1 MIPVSIRFGKAETV
15 RDQGSA
21 TRRSRRCVGLALALL
36 AGLSSGPAW
45 ADTAPSAVGGP
56 TPNLAGQMDRPIRYR
71 PDGGDFVIENG
82 GETFNRPLY
91 GGDTAFRVDGGD
103 NPEFV
108 LYLPG
113 RGGNLRLGVVGP
125 SGARWLHEA
134 RTIVTR
140 YRPGELVYEIRDP
153 LLEQGVLRVEALAYA
168 VTEGLILRA
177 EGVDLPPGLELVWA
191 YGGVTGQRGARDGDI
206 GTEKVPI
213 SEWFQFKPAFAETN
227 RVALGDD
234 GFKLSAPQAVVVGMA
249 SGTARYQRG
258 QAGAWND
265 PSGLLAGG
273 GAEQGSVA
281 VGRAGLAS
289 GAPLFLSL
297 QRVDPGVADDLAD
310 YKAVRAAR
318 PEDRPVA
325 AARPPAFAR
334 AELAARFEE
343 ARAHFQALREQVR
356 VETPDP
362 YINAAMAALNVGAEA
377 TWDGPQQAV
386 MHGAVAWRTK
396 LLGWRGPYW
405 LDALGRADRA
415 DRHFRDWAKGQ
426 NVSPIPAAIPPADED
441 ANLARAEKAL
451 HSNGDLSN
459 SHYDM
464 NTVYIDALF
473 RHLEWTGDRQLARE
487 LWPTITRHLA
497 WERRL
502 FRREYGPRKL
512 PLYEAYA
519 AIWASDHL
527 AYNGGGATHASA
539 YQAYHN
545 RMAARLARLIGE
557 DPTPY
562 DREAD
567 AIQAAMRALLWMPDA
582 GAFGEYRDLMGQ
594 QRLHP
599 AFGLWTYYHAVDSQI
614 VSPTDAWRMSDALKR
629 LPRVPIKGPG
639 VPSDASY
646 GLYATTDWLPYAW
659 SINNVATQENLHTA
673 LALWQAGRSDQ
684 AFTLTK
690 SGLLASM
697 FMGISPGNMGT
708 LAWPDVYRRES
719 QRDFADSAGVTARTL
734 VEGLFGLRP
743 DALAA
748 TMTIRPGFPASWD
761 HAAIAH
767 PAFAYAFRR
776 AGDEDRWSLKPG
788 DKRFKSVVLRL
799 TAPREGV
806 ASVEIDGVKAVWRS
820 APDAIGGPAIEI
832 IAPGDKAVEV
842 VVRWSGKAV
851 VAPSSEAAAKSF
863 ARVSR
868 NGLTWLEPVAGTAPA
883 KAPSPTAVAPVT
895 GRMDPV
901 DLTFNDRVTA
911 IYARNKYRSPR
922 PRGPSLGLPAQGL
935 GGWAGH
941 VNQMARIDDAGLRR
955 VAAEGQGKITIPG
968 GAVFR
973 TPDAPDAPNIVFTSL
988 WSNYPK
994 AAATPLSGK
1003 ATRLHLLMAG
1013 STNPMQ
1019 SRFENGEVVVAY
1031 QDGTTAR
1038 LPLRNPDTWWPIEE
1052 DYFLDDY
1059 QFRVDAPPPTRVDL
1073 ATGKVRVLDPQGFK
1087 GQGREVPGGA
1097 ATVLSLP
1104 LDPSKSLRSLT
1115 VRTTANEVVIGLMA
1129 ATLER
1134 PH

>member
-1 MIPVSIRFGKAETV
+1 LGEQERA
-15 RDQGSA
+15 A
-21 TRRSRRCVGLALALL
+21 RRSRQCAGLAFALL
-36 AGLSSGPAW
+36 AGLSPGLTR

-56 TPNLAGQMDRPIRYR
+56 SPNLVSNIERPIRYR
-71 PDGGDFVIENG
+71 PEDGDFVIENG
-82 GETFNRPLY
+82 VETFNRPLY

-103 NPEFV
+103 RPEFV

-113 RGGNLRLGVVGP
+113 RGGNLRLGVVGAT
-125 SGARWLHEA
+125 GARWLHEA
-134 RTIVTR
+134 RAIVTR
-140 YRPGELVYEIRDP
+140 YRPGELIYEIRDP
-153 LLEQGVLRVEALAYA
+153 MLAQGVLRVEAVAYA
-168 VTEGLILRA
+168 ETEGLSLRV
-177 EGVDLPPGLELVWA
+177 EGVDLPQGLELVWA
-191 YGGVTGQRGARDGDI
+191 FGGVTGQRGVRDGDI

-227 RVALGDD
+227 HVALSAD
-234 GFKLSAPQAVVVGMA
+234 GFQVTAPQATIVGAA
-249 SGTARYQRG
+249 SGAARYQR
-258 QAGAWND
+258 AEASAWND
-265 PSGLLAGG
+265 LSGLLAGDAAG
-273 GAEQGSVA
+273 RGSVA
-281 VGRAGLAS
+281 IGRARLTP

-297 QRVDPGVADDLAD
+297 QRVDPGVVDDLAD

-318 PEDRPVA
+318 PEDKPVA
-325 AARPPAFAR
+325 AARPPAFDR
-334 AELAARFEE
+334 TELPARFET
-343 ARAHFQALREQVR
+343 ARRHFQALRDQVR

-362 YINAAMAALNVGAEA
+362 YVNAAMGALNVGAEA
-377 TWDGPQQAV
+377 TWDGPEQAV

-473 RHLEWTGDRQLARE
+473 RHLAWTGDRELARD
-487 LWPTITRHLA
+487 LWPMIARHLA

-545 RMAARLARLIGE
+545 RMAAKVARLIGG

-562 DREAD
+562 DREAE
-567 AIQAAMRALLWMPDA
+567 AIQSAMRELLWMPEA
-582 GAFGEYRDLMGQ
+582 GAFAEYRDLMGE

-599 AFGLWTYYHAVDSQI
+599 AFGLWTYYHAIDSEV
-614 VSPTDAWRMSDALKR
+614 VSPADAWRMSDALKR
-629 LPRVPIKGPG
+629 LPRIPIKGPG
-639 VPSDASY
+639 VPKDASY

-673 LALWQAGRSDQ
+673 LALWQAGRNDQ
-684 AFTLTK
+684 AFALAK

-719 QRDFADSAGVTARTL
+719 QRDFADSAGVTARTM

-743 DALAA
+743 DALAG

-761 HAAIAH
+761 HASISH
-767 PAFAYAFRR
+767 PVFAYGFRR
-776 AGDEDRWSLKPG
+776 VGDEDRWSLKPG
-788 DKRFKSVVLRL
+788 DRRFKTVVLRL
-799 TAPREGV
+799 PAPCVGV
-806 ASVEIDGVKAVWRS
+806 AGVEIDGAKAAWRS
-820 APDAIGGPAIEI
+820 APDAVGGPAIEVV
-832 IAPGDKAVEV
+832 APGDRAVEV
-842 VVRWSGKAV
+842 VVRWSGRTATPPVSK
-851 VAPSSEAAAKSF
+851 AAAKAF
-863 ARVSR
+863 TRVSR
-868 NGLTWLEPVAGTAPA
+868 NGLTWLEPVAGTAPEKA
-883 KAPSPTAVAPVT
+883 AASAPSPVAVAVA

-901 DLTFNDRVTA
+901 ALAFNDRVTSIFA
-911 IYARNKYRSPR
+911 KGKYRSPR

-941 VNQMARIDDAGLRR
+941 VDQMARIDDAGLRR
-955 VAAEGQGKITIPG
+955 AAAGQGGRIAVPG
-968 GAVFR
+968 GVIFR
-973 TPDAPDAPNIVFTSL
+973 TPGASDAPNIVFTSL
-988 WSNYPK
+988 WDNYPK
-994 AAATPLSGK
+994 AVVTPLAGK

-1019 SRFENGEVVVAY
+1019 SRFDNGEVVVAY
-1031 QDGTTAR
+1031 QDGTVAR
-1038 LPLRNPDTWWPIEE
+1038 LPLRNPDTWWPIEQ
-1052 DYFLDDY
+1052 DYFIDDY

-1073 ATGKVRVLDPQGFK
+1073 ATGEVRVLNPQGFK

-1104 LDPSKSLRSLT
+1104 LDARKPLRSLT
-1115 VRTTANEVVIGLMA
+1115 VRTMANEVVIGLMA

-1134 PH
+1134 APER

>member
-1 MIPVSIRFGKAETV
+1 M
-15 RDQGSA
+15 RDQQRA
-21 TRRSRRCVGLALALL
+21 VWRSRQCAGLAFVLL
-36 AGLSSGPAW
+36 AGLSPGPTH

-56 TPNLAGQMDRPIRYR
+56 APNLVGNIERPIRYR
-71 PDGGDFVIENG
+71 PQDGDFVIGNG
-82 GETFNRPLY
+82 VETFNRPLY

-103 NPEFV
+103 RPEFV

-125 SGARWLHEA
+125 GGARWLHEA
-134 RTIVTR
+134 RSIVTR
-140 YRPGELVYEIRDP
+140 YRPGELLYEIRDP
-153 LLEQGVLRVEALAYA
+153 IMGRGELRVEAVAYA
-168 VTEGLILRA
+168 ETEGLSLRV

-191 YGGVTGQRGARDGDI
+191 YGGVTGQRGVRDGDI

-227 RVALGDD
+227 RIALRED
-234 GFKLSAPQAVVVGMA
+234 GFQVSAAQATIVGTA
-249 SGTARYQRG
+249 SGPARFSRG
-258 QAGAWND
+258 EPRAWSD
-265 PSGLLAGG
+265 LARLIASQGPG
-273 GAEQGSVA
+273 QGSVA
-281 VGRAGLAS
+281 VGRAALS
-289 GAPLFLSL
+289 SNTPLFVSL
-297 QRVDPGVADDLAD
+297 QRIDPNGAEDLAD
-310 YKAVRAAR
+310 YKAVRAERSDSQPAPVSR
-318 PEDRPVA
+318 PA
-325 AARPPAFAR
+325 AFAR
-334 AELAARFEE
+334 SELSDRFE
-343 ARAHFQALREQVR
+343 AAQRHFEVLRDQVR

-362 YINAAMAALNVGAEA
+362 YVNAAVRALNVGAEA

-415 DRHFRDWAKGQ
+415 ERHFRDWAKGQ
-426 NVSPIPAAIPPADED
+426 NVSPIPATIPPADED

-473 RHLEWTGDRQLARE
+473 RHLAWTGDRELARD

-545 RMAARLARLIGE
+545 RMAAKVARLIGQ

-562 DREAD
+562 DREAE
-567 AIQAAMRALLWMPDA
+567 AIQAAMRELLWMPHA
-582 GAFGEYRDLMGQ
+582 GAFGEYRDLMGE

-599 AFGLWTYYHAVDSQI
+599 AFGLWTYYHAIDSEV
-614 VSPTDAWRMSDALKR
+614 VSPADAWRMSDALAR
-629 LPRVPIKGPG
+629 LPRIPIKGPG
-639 VPSDASY
+639 VPGDAPY

-673 LALWQAGRSDQ
+673 LALWQAGRNDQ
-684 AFTLTK
+684 AFTLAK

-697 FMGISPGNMGT
+697 FMGVSPGNMGT

-719 QRDFADSAGVTARTL
+719 QRDFADSAGVTARTMI
-734 VEGLFGLRP
+734 EGLFGLRP
-743 DALAA
+743 DALAG
-748 TMTIRPGFPASWD
+748 MMMIRPGFPASWD
-761 HAAIAH
+761 HASISH
-767 PAFAYAFRR
+767 PVFGYGFRR
-776 AGDEDRWSLKPG
+776 VGDADRWRLKPG
-788 DKRFKSVVLRL
+788 DRRFKSVVLRL

-806 ASVEIDGVKAVWRS
+806 ASVEVDGVRAAWRS
-820 APDAIGGPAIEI
+820 ASDAVGGPAIEI
-832 IAPGDKAVEV
+832 VAPGDRAVEV
-842 VVRWSGKAV
+842 VVRWSGRS
-851 VAPSSEAAAKSF
+851 VAPPASEAAAKRF
-863 ARVSR
+863 TRVSR
-868 NGLTWLEPVAGTAPA
+868 NGLTWLEPVLEAAVEKATAS
-883 KAPSPTAVAPVT
+883 APPAPVV
-895 GRMDPV
+895 GRMDAV
-901 DLTFNDRVTA
+901 DLAFNDHVTA
-911 IYARNKYRSPR
+911 IFAKGKYRSPR

-941 VNQMARIDDAGLRR
+941 VNQMAQINDAGLRR
-955 VAAEGQGKITIPG
+955 VAAGQGGRIAIPG
-968 GAVFR
+968 GVMFR
-973 TPDAPDAPNIVFTSL
+973 TPGEPDAPNIVFTSL
-988 WSNYPK
+988 WDNYPK
-994 AAATPLSGK
+994 AVVTPLAGK
-1003 ATRLHLLMAG
+1003 AIRLHLLMAG

-1019 SRFENGEVVVAY
+1019 SRFDNGEVVVAY
-1031 QDGTTAR
+1031 QDGTSTR
-1038 LPLRNPDTWWPIEE
+1038 LPLRNPDTWWPIEQ

-1059 QFRVDAPPPTRVDL
+1059 QFRVIAPPPTRVDL

-1104 LDPSKSLRSLT
+1104 LDARKPLRSLT

-1134 PH
+1134 AP

>member
-1 MIPVSIRFGKAETV
+1 M
-15 RDQGSA
+15 RDQDRA
-21 TRRSRRCVGLALALL
+21 ARRSRRWAGLALALL
-36 AGLSSGPAW
+36 TGFSPGSTW

-56 TPNLAGQMDRPIRYR
+56 TPNLADNIERPIRYH
-71 PDGGDFVIENG
+71 PEGGDFVIENG

-103 NPEFV
+103 RPEFA

-113 RGGNLRLGVVGP
+113 RGGNLRLGVNGP

-134 RTIVTR
+134 RSIVTR
-140 YRPGELVYEIRDP
+140 YRPGELIYEIRDP
-153 LLEQGVLRVEALAYA
+153 LLGQGTLRVEAVAYA
-168 VTEGLILRA
+168 ETEGLSLRVD
-177 EGVDLPPGLELVWA
+177 GVGLPPGLELVWA
-191 YGGVTGQRGARDGDI
+191 FGGVNGQRGVRDGDI

-227 RVALGDD
+227 RVTLNTD
-234 GFKLSAPQAVVVGMA
+234 GFQVQAPQATIVGAA
-249 SGTARYQRG
+249 SGPARFSRG
-258 QAGAWND
+258 DAGAWSD
-265 PSGLLAGG
+265 LSRLLAASA
-273 GAEQGSVA
+273 AEQGSVA
-281 VGRAGLAS
+281 IGRADIVA
-289 GAPLFLSL
+289 GAPLFVSL
-297 QRVDPGVADDLAD
+297 QRIDPGVAGDLAD

-318 PEDRPVA
+318 PEDEPVA
-325 AARPPAFAR
+325 ASRPPAFAR
-334 AELAARFEE
+334 SALAARFEE
-343 ARAHFQALREQVR
+343 ARTHFQALRERVR

-362 YINAAMAALNVGAEA
+362 YVNAAMAALNVGAEA

-415 DRHFRDWAKGQ
+415 DRHFRDWAKSQ
-426 NVSPIPAAIPPADED
+426 NISPIPAAIPPADED
-441 ANLARAEKAL
+441 ANLARAETAL

-473 RHLEWTGDRQLARE
+473 RHLAWTGDRKLARD
-487 LWPTITRHLA
+487 LWPTIARHLA

-502 FRREYGPRKL
+502 FRREYGPRRL

-545 RMAARLARLIGE
+545 QMAAKVARLIGE
-557 DPTPY
+557 DSTPY
-562 DREAD
+562 DREAG
-567 AIQAAMRALLWMPDA
+567 AIRAAMRELLWMPDA
-582 GAFGEYRDLMGQ
+582 GAFGEYRDLMGEQ
-594 QRLHP
+594 ELHP
-599 AFGLWTYYHAVDSQI
+599 AFGLWTYYHAIDSEV
-614 VSPTDAWRMSDALKR
+614 VSPMDAWRMSDALKR

-639 VPSDASY
+639 VPDDASY

-673 LALWQAGRSDQ
+673 LALWQAGRPDQ
-684 AFTLTK
+684 AFALAK

-719 QRDFADSAGVTARTL
+719 QRDFADSAGVTARTM

-743 DALAA
+743 DALAG

-761 HAAIAH
+761 YASIAH
-767 PAFAYAFRR
+767 PAFAYGFRR
-776 AGDEDRWSLKPG
+776 VGDEDRWSLKPG
-788 DKRFKSVVLRL
+788 DQRFRTVVLRL
-799 TAPREGV
+799 PAPREGV
-806 ASVEIDGVKAVWRS
+806 AGVEIGGVKATWRS
-820 APDAIGGPAIEI
+820 APDAVGGPAIEI
-832 IAPGDKAVEV
+832 DAPGDRAVEV
-842 VVRWSGKAV
+842 VVRWRGKAV
-851 VAPSSEAAAKSF
+851 APPSAGPVKTFRRVA
-863 ARVSR
+863 RH
-868 NGLTWLEPVAGTAPA
+868 GLVWLEPVIGAAAEQAAPPV
-883 KAPSPTAVAPVT
+883 APSVASVAVK

-901 DLTFNDRVTA
+901 DLAFNDRVTA
-911 IYARNKYRSPR
+911 IFAKGKYRSPR

-941 VNQMARIDDAGLRR
+941 VNQMVRIDDAGLRR
-955 VAAEGQGKITIPG
+955 VSAEQGGRIAIPG
-968 GAVFR
+968 GVMFR
-973 TPDAPDAPNIVFTSL
+973 TPSAPDAPNIVFTSL
-988 WSNYPK
+988 WDNYPK
-994 AAATPLSGK
+994 VAVTPLAGK
-1003 ATRLHLLMAG
+1003 AARLHLLMAG

-1019 SRFENGEVVVAY
+1019 SRFDNGEVVVAY
-1031 QDGTTAR
+1031 QDGTTTR
-1038 LPLRNPDTWWPIEE
+1038 LPLRNPETWWPIEQ

-1059 QFRVDAPPPTRVDL
+1059 QFRVDAPPPMRVNL
-1073 ATGKVRVLDPQGFK
+1073 ATGEVRVLDPQGFK

-1097 ATVLSLP
+1097 ATVLSLS
-1104 LDPSKSLRSLT
+1104 LDPRKPLRSLT

-1134 PH
+1134 TP